1 MHTIRLRV
9 NDGVYD
15 KLMWLLSKFSKE
27 EVEVFLETE
36 NYTINSEYLSSE
48 YKDIVDGKANFMSF
62 EEAEQRLEK
71 TINKH
76 ENSI

>member
-1 MHTIRLRV
+1 MHTLRLRV

-27 EVEVFLETE
+27 EVEVFPETE
-36 NYTINSEYLSSE
+36 NYATNSEYLSSE